1 MLLTTYRGRLI
12 TVMLLGVLSTG
23 ASVSVPLLVRELVDA
38 LGRGGDILLPTLIM
52 ASLALGGAALAAA
65 SAFVLAKLG
74 EQLILDIRTRIVTHA
89 TRLPLPRVRELGNG
103 NLAARLSSDTM
114 QLRAIVDVG
123 VVQVPS
129 AVLTVVVTL
138 AIMAYLD
145 MVLLAATLVVFALAG
160 VAIWGVVQVVRRNVL
175 RQQRSVGELV
185 QTFTA
190 ALAALP
196 TIKAAR
202 FESRITGRVRKSAEG
217 AARAGTR
224 AARMQ
229 ALIQPVLELAQQ
241 IALVSIVVG
250 GGARLASG
258 ALSLPDFAAFIIYLL
273 QLSSPIMVLGLAL
286 ARLQAGLAARH
297 RVEEVLA
304 LPDEDTV
311 HGPGDSGD
319 AVRAGDGGRAQ
330 VAGGHDSG
338 VAVELRGVEFD
349 YGAGPV
355 LKGIDLRARRCSLTA
370 LVGTSGAG
378 KSTILGLVEGFHQ
391 ASAGSVEVLGSEIG
405 RWSLSGLR
413 SKLAYVD
420 QTYSLVESSLRE
432 NLTLGSEED
441 VDDDRLMAVLEH
453 VGMAHTIDALPEGL
467 DTVIGAVTDLSGGQR
482 QRVAIARA
490 LLSEAEIVLLDEP
503 ASQLDSIHETQLRA
517 LIEDLAQDKAVILV
531 AHRMASVV
539 QADHIVVL
547 EDGRVVDSGVH
558 EELSR
563 RSGQYRALLQGQRIA
578 PDRVRAQEVGAK

>member
-1 MLLTTYRGRLI
+1 
-12 TVMLLGVLSTG
+12 
-23 ASVSVPLLVRELVDA
+23 
-38 LGRGGDILLPTLIM
+38 
-52 ASLALGGAALAAA
+52 
-65 SAFVLAKLG
+65 
-74 EQLILDIRTRIVTHA
+74 
-89 TRLPLPRVRELGNG
+89 
-103 NLAARLSSDTM
+103 
-114 QLRAIVDVG
+114 
-123 VVQVPS
+123 
-129 AVLTVVVTL
+129 
-138 AIMAYLD
+138 
-145 MVLLAATLVVFALAG
+145 
-160 VAIWGVVQVVRRNVL
+160 
-175 RQQRSVGELV
+175 
-185 QTFTA
+185 
-190 ALAALP
+190 
-196 TIKAAR
+196 
-202 FESRITGRVRKSAEG
+202 
-217 AARAGTR
+217 
-224 AARMQ
+224 MQ

>member
-12 TVMLLGVLSTG
+12 TVLLLGVLSTG

-38 LGRGGDILLPTLIM
+38 LGRGGDILLPTLAM

-89 TRLPLPRVRELGNG
+89 TRLPLRRVRELGNG

-129 AVLTVVVTL
+129 ALLTVVVTL

-145 MVLLAATLVVFALAG
+145 TVLLVVALVVFSLAG
-160 VAIWGVVQVVRRNVL
+160 VAIWGVVHAVRRNVML
-175 RQQRSVGELV
+175 QQRSVGELV

-202 FESRITGRVRKSAEG
+202 FEAQITDRVRGSAEG

-258 ALSLPDFAAFIIYLL
+258 ALALPDFAAFIIYLL
-273 QLSSPIMVLGLAL
+273 QLSSPIMVLGMAL

-304 LPDEDTV
+304 LPDEDSV
-311 HGPGDSGD
+311 HGPGHS
-319 AVRAGDGGRAQ
+319 GGREEMPDD
-330 VAGGHDSG
+330 HDSEM
-338 VAVELRGVEFD
+338 AVELRGVEFD

-355 LKGIDLRARRCSLTA
+355 LKGVDLCARRRSLTA

-378 KSTILGLVEGFHQ
+378 KSTILGLVEAFHK
-391 ASAGSVEVLGSEIG
+391 ASAGSVEVLGREIG
-405 RWSLSGLR
+405 WWKLSELR

-432 NLTLGSEED
+432 NLTLGSEKD
-441 VDDDRLMAVLEH
+441 VGDDRLMAVLER
-453 VGMAHTIDALPEGL
+453 VGMARTVDELPEGL
-467 DTVIGAVTDLSGGQR
+467 DTVIGAGTDLSGGQR
-482 QRVAIARA
+482 QRIAIARA
-490 LLSEAEIVLLDEP
+490 LLSEAEIVLMDEP

-547 EDGRVVDSGVH
+547 EDGHVVDSGHH
-558 EELSR
+558 EELSG
-563 RSGQYRALLQGQRIA
+563 RSEQYRALLQGQRIA
-578 PDRVRAQEVGAK
+578 TENIRAQEVGAR